1 MSEREK
7 KLLLVLGATF
17 FLILNFIGFNML
29 YLPEVKKA
37 DRSKM
42 TSEDKKKAA
51 EMTLK
56 MREKYE
62 PEMEWLENS
71 GTIRTSPLEAQSK
84 LQALLRKQASARR
97 LEIRDSRI
105 ITHQRG
111 EHFDRVKVLF
121 KVTGMEREVLSWLTN
136 IHQTN
141 QRQVITKME
150 VKPQNN
156 DLTRIEV
163 EIEIEKWILP
173 TLEEE

>member
-7 KLLLVLGATF
+7 KLLLVLGVTF

-29 YLPEVKKA
+29 YLPEVQKA
-37 DRSKM
+37 GRSKM
-42 TSEDKKKAA
+42 TSESKLKAA
-51 EMTLK
+51 EMTLSLSD
-56 MREKYE
+56 KYE
-62 PEMEWLENS
+62 PEMAWLERS
-71 GTIRTSPLEAQSK
+71 GNLRTTPLEAQSK
-84 LQALLRKQASARR
+84 LQALLRKQATARR

-105 ITHQRG
+105 ITYKPG
-111 EHFDRVKVLF
+111 EYFDRVKVLF
-121 KVTGMEREVLSWLTN
+121 KVTGMERDVLNWLTN
-136 IHQTN
+136 IHQTD

>member
-7 KLLLVLGATF
+7 KLLLILAVTF
-17 FLILNFIGFNML
+17 FFILNFIGFNML
-29 YLPEVKKA
+29 YLPEVRKA
-37 DRSKM
+37 ERSEV
-42 TSEDKKKAA
+42 TSEGKLKAA
-51 EMTLK
+51 EMTLAL
-56 MREKYE
+56 REKYE
-62 PEMEWLENS
+62 PEMAWLERS
-71 GTIRTSPLEAQSK
+71 GTVRTTPLEAQSK

-105 ITHQRG
+105 ITYQPG

-121 KVTGMEREVLSWLTN
+121 KVTGMERDVLSWLTS
-136 IHQTN
+136 IHQIS

-156 DLTRIEV
+156 DITRIEV

-173 TLEEE
+173 PLEEE